1 MILGKRQRREVAG
14 RVLEAKKHI
23 DYIKIFLISVNSNR
37 DLPNDELANAIA
49 WTDDALIALN
59 NVEDSLDG

>member
-1 MILGKRQRREVAG
+1 MILGKRQRREVAE

-37 DLPNDELANAIA
+37 DLPNDELANAIT

>member
-1 MILGKRQRREVAG
+1 MILGKRQRREVAD

-49 WTDDALIALN
+49 WTDDALTALN

>member
-1 MILGKRQRREVAG
+1 MILGKRQRREVAD

-37 DLPNDELANAIA
+37 DLPNDGLANAIA